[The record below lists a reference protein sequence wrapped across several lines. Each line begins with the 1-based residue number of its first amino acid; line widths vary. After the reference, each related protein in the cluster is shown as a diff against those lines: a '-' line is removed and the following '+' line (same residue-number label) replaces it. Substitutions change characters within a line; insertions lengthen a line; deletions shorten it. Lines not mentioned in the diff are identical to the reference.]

1 MKLSRSMRLQEL
13 QMLAERRILILEIRG
28 HLFALVE
35 KGFGEDA
42 PNVIAAIREQ
52 KYCSVKR
59 CFGVNLR

>member
-1 MKLSRSMRLQEL
+1 
-13 QMLAERRILILEIRG
+13 MLAERRILILEIRG